1 MLAHVLHAF
10 GGHAKDIEIMVLDIC
25 ETPLM
30 LCKWYGARQEV
41 RVETHACDIV
51 QWETTR
57 QFDLIV
63 THSFLPMLPAP
74 ARQLLVAK
82 WREVLR
88 PGGKVVSTTRI
99 NPDWTEADIH
109 SDPDRV
115 KGFRKKCLAAG
126 VEMAKRRWRRRR
138 AIGCCGGK
146 LYAPN
151 EVLLVHLGG

>member
-30 LCKWYGARQEV
+30 LCKWYGAREEV

-74 ARQLLVAK
+74 ARHQDHQPRQAAIP
-82 WREVLR
+82 RSEGPSR
-88 PGGKVVSTTRI
+88 PTFIRI
-99 NPDWTEADIH
+99 
-109 SDPDRV
+109 R
-115 KGFRKKCLAAG
+115 
-126 VEMAKRRWRRRR
+126 
-138 AIGCCGGK
+138 IG
-146 LYAPN
+146 
-151 EVLLVHLGG
+151 